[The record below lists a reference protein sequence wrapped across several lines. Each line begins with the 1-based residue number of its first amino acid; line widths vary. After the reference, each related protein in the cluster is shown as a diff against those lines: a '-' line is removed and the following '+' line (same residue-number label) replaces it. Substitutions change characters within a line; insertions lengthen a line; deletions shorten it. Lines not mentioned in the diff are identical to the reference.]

1 MRQKFQLKV
10 FGNRRTVSKAS
21 RSYFL
26 KFEQRLRL
34 FSLGNDKGGRTTL
47 TVSVSGQCLCFMFRL
62 RRVSVRVRVTNL
74 VNCYLDFIRLRMLC
88 SKSATNERMWSPFR
102 TFSGA
107 KTR

>member
-1 MRQKFQLKV
+1 M
-10 FGNRRTVSKAS
+10 
-21 RSYFL
+21 

-34 FSLGNDKGGRTTL
+34 FSVGNDKGDKTTL

-62 RRVSVRVRVTNL
+62 RRVSVRVRVRVRVTNL
-74 VNCYLDFIRLRMLC
+74 VNSYLDFIRLRMLC
-88 SKSATNERMWSPFR
+88 SKSDTNERMSSLFR

>member
-1 MRQKFQLKV
+1 MRSKFQLKV
-10 FGNRRTVSKAS
+10 FLEAS
-21 RSYFL
+21 RSYFM

-34 FSLGNDKGGRTTL
+34 FSLGNDKGEKTTL
-47 TVSVSGQCLCFMFRL
+47 TVSVSGQCLCFMFSL

-74 VNCYLDFIRLRMLC
+74 VNRYPDFIRLRMRC
-88 SKSATNERMWSPFR
+88 SKSATNERMSSPFR